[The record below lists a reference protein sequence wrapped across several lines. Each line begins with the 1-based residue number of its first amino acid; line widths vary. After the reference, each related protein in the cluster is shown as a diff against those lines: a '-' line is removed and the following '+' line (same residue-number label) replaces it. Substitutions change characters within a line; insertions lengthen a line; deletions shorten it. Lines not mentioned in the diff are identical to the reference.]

1 MKKIFTYIVLIT
13 IVFIQCA
20 EKSKFPELKGS
31 YLGQTPPGMVPELFA
46 PNVISTSLFT
56 RDLTMTPDGE
66 EIYFSVSMFGYNLI
80 YFTKLVDGI
89 WTEPQPASFISN
101 YDYMY
106 YEPHILSDGMKMFFL
121 SNMVDQDSVNGDEDI
136 WVVDR
141 MDDSWGEPY
150 NLGEPVNTEDGE
162 FYPSTTKS
170 GTLYFTR
177 QKAGDP
183 IGFIYRSRLENGKY
197 STPEKLGPNVNCGSN
212 RYNAYVDREEKF
224 IIVPAEGMEDR
235 YGRTDYYIVFRDDN
249 DNWSEP
255 INMGGAI
262 NSISG
267 REYSASVSPDGKY
280 LFFMSG
286 RGNFNIDFNEEL
298 PAYSKI
304 LELFNSP
311 QNGNS
316 NIFWVDVKVIDDLR
330 PGN

>member
-1 MKKIFTYIVLIT
+1 MKKIFVFIVLVT

-20 EKSKFPELKGS
+20 EQSELHELKGP
-31 YLGQTPPGMVPELFA
+31 YLGQTLPGMVPELFA

-80 YFTKLVDGI
+80 YFTKMVDGI

-106 YEPHILSDGMKMFFL
+106 YEPHISSDGMKMFFL

-141 MDDSWGEPY
+141 MDNSWGEPY
-150 NLGEPVNTEDGE
+150 NLGEPVNTEGGE
-162 FYPSTTKS
+162 YYPSSTKS

-197 STPEKLGPNVNCGSN
+197 TTPEKLGPNVNCGSN
-212 RYNAYVDREEKF
+212 RYNAYVDREEKY
-224 IIVPAEGMEDR
+224 IIVPAEGMEDS
-235 YGRTDYYIVFRDDN
+235 YGRTDYYIVFHDEN

-255 INMGGAI
+255 INMGSKI

-267 REYSASVSPDGKY
+267 REYSASISPDGKY

-286 RGNFNIDFNEEL
+286 RGDLKIDFNEEL
-298 PAYSKI
+298 PSYSKI

-316 NIFWVDVKVIDDLR
+316 NIFWVNAKVIDDLK
-330 PGN
+330 PSD